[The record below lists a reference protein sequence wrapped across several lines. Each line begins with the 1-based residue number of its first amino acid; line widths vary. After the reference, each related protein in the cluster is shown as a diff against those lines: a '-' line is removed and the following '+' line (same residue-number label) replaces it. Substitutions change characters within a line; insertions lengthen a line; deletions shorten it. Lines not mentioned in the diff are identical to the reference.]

1 MEQVVAKEGKKA
13 TVLNEDEFHFPSSS
27 RYSIK
32 RMYDDLLNFS
42 AKHLKLGGRLV
53 CWFPVVRNDYNEKLL
68 PKHSALDLVDNSE
81 QKLNGEATRRLL
93 TYEKILDS
101 GVIIAAEGLEDLDFR
116 MKYFSQNDI
125 PNQER
130 RMATHQRNVSE
141 AQKRGKHID
150 SKFESRKKANK
161 KIILDREKN
170 D

>member
-1 MEQVVAKEGKKA
+1 MEQVVAKAGRKA
-13 TVLNEDEFHFPSSS
+13 TVLNEDEFHYPSSS
-27 RYSIK
+27 PYSIK
-32 RMYDDLLNFS
+32 RMYDDLLTFS

-53 CWFPVVRNDYNEKLL
+53 CWFPVVRDDYNEKLL
-68 PKHSALDLVDNSE
+68 PKHSALELVANSE

-93 TYEKILDS
+93 TYEKAQEF
-101 GVIIAAEGLEDLDFR
+101 GVIIAAEGLEELDFR
-116 MKYFSQNDI
+116 MRYFTQHEIST
-125 PNQER
+125 QER

-161 KIILDREKN
+161 KILLEREKN